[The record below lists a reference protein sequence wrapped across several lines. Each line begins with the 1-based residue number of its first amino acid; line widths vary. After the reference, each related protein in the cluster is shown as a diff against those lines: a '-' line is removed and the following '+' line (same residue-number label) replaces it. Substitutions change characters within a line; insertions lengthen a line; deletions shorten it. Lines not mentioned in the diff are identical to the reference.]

1 MSKTK
6 GNLFLKKCFKEV
18 EVFNKLVKIDS
29 IKTHWI
35 KPYGLFKKDLNLN
48 FKKVI

>member
-1 MSKTK
+1 MNKTK

-18 EVFNKLVKIDS
+18 KVFKKLAKIDTLK
-29 IKTHWI
+29 INWI
-35 KPYGLFKKDLNLN
+35 KPYELFKKDLNLN